1 MPTEVLQGVS
11 PYAKLFQK
19 PPNYLK
25 LRVFGCL
32 CFPWPRPY
40 TMNKLD
46 NRSLPCAF
54 IGYSLTQSAYLCL
67 DITTGRIYTS
77 RHVQFVETSFPFAT
91 STPAPTEPLSES
103 SMPDIAHSPLPCSVL
118 HPSQPQAPESASPLL
133 PLSPPSSPM
142 LAPLSSPQPELF
154 SSSSIHTDASSPQT
168 QAQSPQSPIPS
179 ETQQNSNSPI
189 TKSPIPQI
197 SSNTSQP
204 TNSTSPT
211 HVTSSSSSSQSS
223 SPPTPTQP
231 INPPPNPPLQN
242 EHPMRTRAKNQ
253 ITKPKTKMNL
263 LATKEIDPY
272 RIPTMVAEALKYV
285 HWREAMSEEINAQ
298 LRNNTWDLV
307 PPTTTQNII
316 SCKWIFTIK
325 FRPNVSIE
333 RYKARLVAGGFNQQY
348 GLDYSET
355 FSPVIKSTT
364 IRLVLEVA
372 VKKNWSIHQVD
383 INNAFLQGTLKEEVY
398 VSQPPGFIDKDRPNF
413 VCRLRKALYGLKQAP
428 RAWYQELKTF
438 LLQAGFQ
445 NSLADTSLF
454 IYQRGC
460 DLIYVLVYVDDIIIA
475 GTTSLVKAFNVSLA
489 NRFSVKDL
497 GALSYF
503 LGIEATRSSKGLHLM
518 QRKYITDLLKRTNML
533 DAKPV
538 STPMSA
544 SPKLTLSSG
553 HTLDDGKEYRAV
565 IGSLQYLAFTR
576 PDIAFAVNKLSQ
588 FMHKPT
594 DAHWNAA
601 KRILRYLAGTKSHG
615 IFLRSDNPLTLHAF
629 SDADW
634 AGDQNDYISTNAY
647 IIYFGG
653 SPISWS
659 SKKQRSVSRSSTEAE
674 YRSVA
679 NTASELRWVCS
690 LLSEM
695 GIRLPTALVIYC
707 DNMGATYLCA
717 NPVFHSRM
725 KHVALDYHFVR
736 GYIQSG
742 ALRVSHVSTKD
753 QLADTLTKPLPRPR
767 FEELNHKIG
776 VKQLSPS

>member
-1 MPTEVLQGVS
+1 
-11 PYAKLFQK
+11 
-19 PPNYLK
+19 
-25 LRVFGCL
+25 
-32 CFPWPRPY
+32 
-40 TMNKLD
+40 
-46 NRSLPCAF
+46 
-54 IGYSLTQSAYLCL
+54 
-67 DITTGRIYTS
+67 
-77 RHVQFVETSFPFAT
+77 
-91 STPAPTEPLSES
+91 
-103 SMPDIAHSPLPCSVL
+103 
-118 HPSQPQAPESASPLL
+118 
-133 PLSPPSSPM
+133 
-142 LAPLSSPQPELF
+142 
-154 SSSSIHTDASSPQT
+154 
-168 QAQSPQSPIPS
+168 
-179 ETQQNSNSPI
+179 
-189 TKSPIPQI
+189 
-197 SSNTSQP
+197 
-204 TNSTSPT
+204 
-211 HVTSSSSSSQSS
+211 
-223 SPPTPTQP
+223 
-231 INPPPNPPLQN
+231 
-242 EHPMRTRAKNQ
+242 
-253 ITKPKTKMNL
+253 
-263 LATKEIDPY
+263 
-272 RIPTMVAEALKYV
+272 
-285 HWREAMSEEINAQ
+285 MSEEINAQ

-307 PPTTTQNII
+307 PPTTAQNII

-398 VSQPPGFIDKDRPNF
+398 VSQTPGFIDKDRPNF
-413 VCRLRKALYGLKQAP
+413 VCRLRKVLYGLKQAP

-634 AGDQNDYISTNAY
+634 AATKM
-647 IIYFGG
+647 IIYQPMHTLFILAAARSHGH
-653 SPISWS
+653 
-659 SKKQRSVSRSSTEAE
+659 QRSNE
-674 YRSVA
+674 
-679 NTASELRWVCS
+679 
-690 LLSEM
+690 
-695 GIRLPTALVIYC
+695 
-707 DNMGATYLCA
+707 
-717 NPVFHSRM
+717 
-725 KHVALDYHFVR
+725 
-736 GYIQSG
+736 
-742 ALRVSHVSTKD
+742 VSHVPRQKLNIVQLQIQHRNFDGFVRYYQKWVSAYQLHRLSTV
-753 QLADTLTKPLPRPR
+753 TTWVPLTYVVIR
-767 FEELNHKIG
+767 FSIRE
-776 VKQLSPS
+776 